1 MSKEDISSNEQVKT
15 LSSLNKVLHRL
26 ENVQAVVE
34 QGLLPPLKEKR
45 KILKARAKKLA
56 QEPEKEERSEAYLEV
71 VEFSLAYEKYAIESA
86 YIREIYPLK
95 ELTPLPCV
103 PRFVI
108 GIINIRG
115 KIISVI
121 DIKKF
126 FDLPGKGFSNQNKV
140 IVVRIDD
147 MELGILADDILG
159 MRRIPLNEIQQ
170 SLPTLTGIR
179 EKYLKGVTNERLVV
193 LDLAKI
199 FLDKGIMVVE
209 EVGM

>member
-179 EKYLKGVTNERLVV
+179 EKYLRGVTNERLVV

>member
-1 MSKEDISSNEQVKT
+1 MNFVYFWYFSYFSRIS
-15 LSSLNKVLHRL
+15 
-26 ENVQAVVE
+26 
-34 QGLLPPLKEKR
+34 
-45 KILKARAKKLA
+45 RAW
-56 QEPEKEERSEAYLEV
+56 RY
-71 VEFSLAYEKYAIESA
+71 
-86 YIREIYPLK
+86 
-95 ELTPLPCV
+95 
-103 PRFVI
+103 
-108 GIINIRG
+108 
-115 KIISVI
+115 
-121 DIKKF
+121 
-126 FDLPGKGFSNQNKV
+126 